1 MAWACPQK
9 AATLVAT
16 HLVWPESK
24 RGYIRWAAT
33 YGCIPPA
40 AKVRAWKLWYLL
52 KALLGRRPCRN
63 WPRLPS
69 PECTEKGTFM
79 PKIKCL
85 LVDDH
90 TLFRQGVRRLLESES
105 DFEVIGESP
114 NAGDA
119 VEKARDL
126 RPDIVLMDIGMT
138 GLSPF
143 EAARHIKKNRPET
156 KVLFL
161 TMYEDEDYLVQCLE
175 VGASGYVLKD
185 TPAPQLVSAVRD
197 VYKGGK
203 YLSSQVLGK
212 LVEDFR
218 SRVRDQKMRPRI
230 STLTP
235 REREILKLLAEGNS
249 VKEIAVLLGLS
260 VKTVEAHK
268 FNLMRKLDIHNKAQ
282 LVTYAIQ
289 KKIIKIPVNQ

>member
-1 MAWACPQK
+1 
-9 AATLVAT
+9 
-16 HLVWPESK
+16 
-24 RGYIRWAAT
+24 
-33 YGCIPPA
+33 
-40 AKVRAWKLWYLL
+40 
-52 KALLGRRPCRN
+52 
-63 WPRLPS
+63 
-69 PECTEKGTFM
+69 M
-79 PKIKCL
+79 PKIRCL

-105 DFEVIGESP
+105 DFEVVGE
-114 NAGDA
+114 AADGGEA
-119 VEKARDL
+119 VEKAREL
-126 RPDIVLMDIGMT
+126 RPDIVLMDIGMP
-138 GLSPF
+138 GLSSF
-143 EAARHIKKNRPET
+143 ESSRQIKKNRMET
-156 KVLFL
+156 KILFL

-185 TPAPQLVSAVRD
+185 TPAAQLLTAVKD

-218 SRVRDQKMRPRI
+218 SRVRDTRMRPRM

-249 VKEIAVLLGLS
+249 VKEIAVILGLS

-289 KKIIKIPVNQ
+289 KKIIKIPVNG